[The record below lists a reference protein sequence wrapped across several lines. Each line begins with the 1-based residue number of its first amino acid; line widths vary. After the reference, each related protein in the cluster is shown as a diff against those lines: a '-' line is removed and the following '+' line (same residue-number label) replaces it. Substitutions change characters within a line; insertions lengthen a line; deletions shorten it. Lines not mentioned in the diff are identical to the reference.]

1 MSKPRLK
8 LLRRANWQ
16 CADEH
21 IGRCGKNPKQAY
33 VRWLNAS
40 LRDAEAR
47 LRTPKQMGRPVG
59 SRTVHRQPDIAVSAE
74 NANLHQIASPAP
86 APKYSESEVQKLRG
100 TAARPTYTPG
110 KALRINIER
119 AVKAQKPMTTPHG
132 KGNGSERS
140 KVWTR

>member
-59 SRTVHRQPDIAVSAE
+59 SRTVHRQPDIAVSDE
-74 NANLHQIASPAP
+74 ISKLRNIASPAL

-119 AVKAQKPMTTPHG
+119 AVKAQKPLVTPRG
-132 KGNGSERS
+132 GSNGDEHS
-140 KVWTR
+140 KYWSR